1 MGIHITNFS
10 YTACAVKATQEE
22 TVHDRIIKDT
32 QKAQR
37 KGCSG
42 NEKPYFTY
50 SSFLACQTALLN
62 NILISFLK
70 YIYSYYIRALTK
82 RASPQIEPQF
92 FHGKYIFLYPE
103 QTNGCLSQVTSAGE
117 EELRSST
124 LALKSK

>member
-1 MGIHITNFS
+1 MVIHITNFS

-22 TVHDRIIKDT
+22 TAHDRIIKDT

-42 NEKPYFTY
+42 NEKPSFTD
-50 SSFLACQTALLN
+50 SSFLACQTALLK

-70 YIYSYYIRALTK
+70 HIYSYYIRALTK
-82 RASPQIEPQF
+82 RASPQIEPQL
-92 FHGKYIFLYPE
+92 FHVKYIFLYPE
-103 QTNGCLSQVTSAGE
+103 QINGFLPQLTSAGE
-117 EELRSST
+117 EESRSST